1 LARSLASFSAAV
13 SAVGGALDAATPA
26 AALVLPPPAPA
37 ALALTTALVEE
48 EAGALRDAV
57 VSAL

>member
-26 AALVLPPPAPA
+26 AALVLPPPPPP

-48 EAGALRDAV
+48 AGALLDAV